1 MTIIYFLFFSVIYL
15 VWTSVE
21 GETVR
26 ISMKDSKMLSELIDE
41 FKSAVQQFTAVVG
54 TNLREETKSLY
65 ESAWSIFRKSALEL
79 RRASTMYGVTRS
91 GKAVR
96 LTDRMKLTEDLAKI
110 INAALSAANVMVQW
124 CKVAKKNVLH
134 SNPLWVM
141 FDEVGR
147 RFQIIKISQR
157 RIDSFYKQLPW
168 TVRAQLQG
176 VDGGLREIVPA
187 LQLGEELQIDNM

>member
-41 FKSAVQQFTAVVG
+41 FKSAVQQFTAVTG

-79 RRASTMYGVTRS
+79 RRASTIYGVTRS
-91 GKAVR
+91 GKAIR
-96 LTDRMKLTEDLAKI
+96 
-110 INAALSAANVMVQW
+110 
-124 CKVAKKNVLH
+124 KK
-134 SNPLWVM
+134 
-141 FDEVGR
+141 
-147 RFQIIKISQR
+147 
-157 RIDSFYKQLPW
+157 DSFLSSFTNNLHFK
-168 TVRAQLQG
+168 
-176 VDGGLREIVPA
+176 
-187 LQLGEELQIDNM
+187 NS

>member
-41 FKSAVQQFTAVVG
+41 FKSAVQQFTAVIG

-79 RRASTMYGVTRS
+79 RRASTIYGVTRS
-91 GKAVR
+91 GKAIR

-141 FDEVGR
+141 FDETEMTAPYEDDQQHNR
-147 RFQIIKISQR
+147 REIYVTRVNIR
-157 RIDSFYKQLPW
+157 RILP
-168 TVRAQLQG
+168 TVGTLNFG
-176 VDGGLREIVPA
+176 HGIYCV
-187 LQLGEELQIDNM
+187 

>member
-41 FKSAVQQFTAVVG
+41 FKSAVQQFTAVIG
-54 TNLREETKSLY
+54 TNLRE
-65 ESAWSIFRKSALEL
+65 
-79 RRASTMYGVTRS
+79 ASTIYGVTRS
-91 GKAVR
+91 GKAIR

-141 FDEVGR
+141 FDETEMTAPYEDDQQHNR
-147 RFQIIKISQR
+147 REIYVTRVNIR
-157 RIDSFYKQLPW
+157 RILP
-168 TVRAQLQG
+168 TVGTLNFG
-176 VDGGLREIVPA
+176 HGIYCV
-187 LQLGEELQIDNM
+187 